1 MLCSANVFFMTV
13 RQIKFQEK
21 EILFVYKRSGLYI
34 FRLDTPF
41 TPAKTELVKPGL
53 TEVKCLKAVN
63 QFFFWKAK

>member
-21 EILFVYKRSGLYI
+21 IEILFVYKRSGLYI

-53 TEVKCLKAVN
+53 TEVKSEATN
-63 QFFFWKAK
+63 

>member
-34 FRLDTPF
+34 FRVDTPF

-53 TEVKCLKAVN
+53 TEVKSEAAN
-63 QFFFWKAK
+63 